1 MKIILGSAS
10 ERRQRILKEMGY
22 EFEVMTADIDEKAIR
37 HNDPRELVLMLA
49 RAKAEALL
57 SKIKEPAL
65 LITSDQ
71 VVFSNG
77 KILEKPE
84 SAEEVRNNLESFTD
98 YPPETITSVVVT
110 NTGNGKRV
118 EGVNVAKVILK
129 PIPER
134 VILELIKQDK
144 VFDLAGGFTIEEP
157 LLKDYIERIEGEKES
172 VIGLPRVL
180 TEKLIREVQVLP

>member
-1 MKIILGSAS
+1 M
-10 ERRQRILKEMGY
+10 KEMGY